1 MKMVQG
7 ALPSATDAH
16 GDPADRLCR
25 TFLAERQV
33 PVAFGQAQA
42 RVDAIDLNLV
52 APVESAILQIFF
64 YLEFKK
70 PLGGA
75 DKYLGSGKTLGLA
88 VVSCAQ
94 VAEPEQN
101 G

>member
-1 MKMVQG
+1 MVQG
-7 ALPSATDAH
+7 ALPSQ
-16 GDPADRLCR
+16 PMR
-25 TFLAERQV
+25 TVTLPIGCAGLSLAERQV

-88 VVSCAQ
+88 VVSRAQ